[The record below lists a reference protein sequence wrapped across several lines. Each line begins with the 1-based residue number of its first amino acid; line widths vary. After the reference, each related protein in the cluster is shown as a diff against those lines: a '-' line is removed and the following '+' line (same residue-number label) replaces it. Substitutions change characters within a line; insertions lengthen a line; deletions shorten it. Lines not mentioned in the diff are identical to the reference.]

1 MAKQKAPVVR
11 RTPPR
16 VPKSRLWNLAKKIV
30 NMPKDSEAVYNT
42 LKDVYSDAYGDGY
55 ERNTDDRRFFK
66 EKKEKAR
73 RESFNSFKD
82 SIDDLIHNKNQNI
95 R

>member
-1 MAKQKAPVVR
+1 MAKQKVPVLK
-11 RTPPR
+11 RTPPK

-30 NMPKDSEAVYNT
+30 NMPKDSEAVYNS
-42 LKDVYSDAYGDGY
+42 LKDVYADAFGEGY
-55 ERNTDDRRFFK
+55 DRNTADRRFFR

-73 RESFNSFKD
+73 QESFNSFKD
-82 SIDDLIHNKNQNI
+82 SIDDLIHNKNQNS